1 LHHKSKQPRRQ
12 TQEKQRIA
20 QPLSEARGHRM
31 DGNSKAIVLE
41 SSARNS
47 VQLVKSVI
55 STVIVYL
62 QSLLWIAD
70 RGSDWRT
77 MIYLNV
83 CN

>member
-1 LHHKSKQPRRQ
+1 
-12 TQEKQRIA
+12 
-20 QPLSEARGHRM
+20 M